1 MLLLLFCMISL
12 VQTALAV
19 EWRIG
24 FDRDITINEN
34 VDVTVTQGAATG
46 TLKIA
51 LTGTNIKV
59 SIETSSEEVTFTT
72 DADLVIGS
80 TTVKSEYIYQ
90 VTRYCLESESD
101 GDTKVSVDCICWSV
115 DSEEECFVSK
125 GHRCD
130 KSKGRCHKCGVGTYA
145 GISFGG
151 FGGSGDNDC
160 YPCSK
165 GVSQTYFCIVVP
177 RFIYRNATVFINIFF
192 FILFQEIQWRKGA
205 IYLFILPTGQIH
217 RSRKKT

>member
-12 VQTALAV
+12 VQTALAQGWQLYF
-19 EWRIG
+19 E
-24 FDRDITINEN
+24 RDITINEN
-34 VDVTVTQGAATG
+34 VDVTVTQGAASG

-51 LTGTNIKV
+51 LTGENIEV
-59 SIETSSEEVTFTT
+59 YIETAAEGITFRT

-80 TTVKSEYIYQ
+80 TTVKSEYIDQ
-90 VTRYCLESESD
+90 VTPYCLESESD
-101 GDTKVSVDCICWSV
+101 GDNKVSVDCICWSV

-151 FGGSGDNDC
+151 GSGDNDC
-160 YPCSK
+160 YPCQK

-177 RFIYRNATVFINIFF
+177 RFIIVMQRFLLTFFF
-192 FILFQEIQWRKGA
+192 FIFH
-205 IYLFILPTGQIH
+205 FV
-217 RSRKKT
+217 SRNTMA

>member
-12 VQTALAV
+12 VQTALAL
-19 EWRIG
+19 EWSIS
-24 FDRDITINEN
+24 FTTDITINEN
-34 VDVTVTQGAATG
+34 VDVTVTQGAVTG

-51 LTGTNIKV
+51 LTGTNINV
-59 SIETSSEEVTFTT
+59 LIETSSEEVTFTT

-101 GDTKVSVDCICWSV
+101 GETKVSVDCICWKD
-115 DSEEECFVSK
+115 DSFDGSAECLVSK
-125 GHRCD
+125 KHKCD
-130 KSKGRCHKCGVGTYA
+130 KSKGRCHTCGVGTYA
-145 GISFGG
+145 GISFGA

-160 YPCSK
+160 YSCSK

-192 FILFQEIQWRKGA
+192 FILFQEIQ
-205 IYLFILPTGQIH
+205 
-217 RSRKKT
+217 

>member
-12 VQTALAV
+12 VQTALAL
-19 EWRIG
+19 EWSIR

-34 VDVTVTQGAATG
+34 VDVTVTQGAVTG

-51 LTGTNIKV
+51 LTGTNINV
-59 SIETSSEEVTFTT
+59 LIETSSEEVTFTT

-101 GDTKVSVDCICWSV
+101 GDTKVSVDCICWKD
-115 DSEEECFVSK
+115 DSFDGSAECLVSK
-125 GHRCD
+125 KHKCD
-130 KSKGRCHKCGVGTYA
+130 KSKGRCHTCGVGTYA
-145 GISFGG
+145 GISFGLG
-151 FGGSGDNDC
+151 GGSGDNDC

-192 FILFQEIQWRKGA
+192 FILFQEIQWRN
-205 IYLFILPTGQIH
+205 
-217 RSRKKT
+217 

>member
-12 VQTALAV
+12 VQTALAL
-19 EWRIG
+19 EWSIR

-34 VDVTVTQGAATG
+34 VDVTVTQGAVTG

-59 SIETSSEEVTFTT
+59 LIETSSEEVTFTT

-80 TTVKSEYIYQ
+80 TTVKSEYIYK
-90 VTRYCLESESD
+90 VTPYCLESESD
-101 GDTKVSVDCICWSV
+101 GDNKVSVDCLCWHV
-115 DSEEECFVSK
+115 DYVEECFVSK

-130 KSKGRCHKCGVGTYA
+130 KSVGRCHKCGVGTYA
-145 GISFGG
+145 GISGG
-151 FGGSGDNDC
+151 LGLGADNDC
-160 YPCSK
+160 WPCQK